1 MSQKA
6 DCKFCQLESN
16 CDENPRWVAAF
27 DHSFAIVDSRQTFRG
42 RTTLIVRPHYEDMLA
57 VPDAEFA
64 AINEELRHLAMA
76 IQTAFGAQ
84 RMNYANYGNVV
95 PHQHWHVVPRYEG
108 DPRWGGPP
116 IEPDTVE
123 KLADRQYEEIAVK
136 IRSAL

>member
-1 MSQKA
+1 MSQKP

-16 CDENPRWVAAF
+16 ADTNPRWVAAF

-42 RTTLIVRPHYEDMLA
+42 RTTLIVRNHYEDMLA
-57 VPDAEFA
+57 VPEPEFA
-64 AINEELRHLAMA
+64 AINHELRVLATA
-76 IQTAFGAQ
+76 IQTAFAAQ

-108 DPRWGGPP
+108 DLRWGGPP
-116 IEPDTVE
+116 IEPDAVE
-123 KLADRQYEEIAVK
+123 KLADHEYEEIAEK